1 MKTIFV
7 TAYPYA
13 TQFGKI
19 LIPDDI
25 DDKDVRDYLSE
36 HFDEIKFE
44 EPELDYCGC
53 DFEVA

>member
-19 LIPDDI
+19 EIPDDI

-53 DFEVA
+53 DFEES